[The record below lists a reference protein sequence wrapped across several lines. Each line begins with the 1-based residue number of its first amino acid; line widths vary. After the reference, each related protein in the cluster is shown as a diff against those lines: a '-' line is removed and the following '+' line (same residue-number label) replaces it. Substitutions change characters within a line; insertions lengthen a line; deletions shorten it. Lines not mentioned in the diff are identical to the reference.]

1 MSKHRWITVAI
12 AVGLVGLGPGCRS
25 TPAVP
30 DSAYGQTSQ
39 PAEQGWIYQQLVSR
53 QPTGPLPD
61 DDDAIRRASTDHPLS
76 ESYKVKA
83 DDDDSGFL
91 SGLAPDHIRQTY
103 RQWIG
108 KGPNEGLAHALYQ
121 EGMDLYR
128 DRRYDEAAAKFEEAG
143 LRWPKSPL
151 EEDSL
156 FMLGE
161 SYFFADRYSSAN
173 DVYEQLIKEYQYT
186 KHLDVVVHRL
196 FAIGRYWE
204 HLSMDEYWWRLNFTD
219 KAEPLIDTF
228 GYALRAFDV
237 IRLNDPTGPLADAS
251 IMAQANAH
259 FVRGQ
264 YEDAAYN
271 YDLLRKEYA
280 KSPYQVQAHL
290 LGIKSKENIYQ
301 GPMYDATVLKDADQI
316 AKQALSQFGPQLGND
331 RQYVVD
337 TRNRIHEEMANRDLV
352 LGQFYEKKLCYG
364 SAKFYYADLIKNYP
378 RTPAAEAARER
389 LQQIKD
395 YPDEP
400 PNHFK
405 WLTDLFGT
413 KK

>member
-1 MSKHRWITVAI
+1 
-12 AVGLVGLGPGCRS
+12 
-25 TPAVP
+25 
-30 DSAYGQTSQ
+30 
-39 PAEQGWIYQQLVSR
+39 
-53 QPTGPLPD
+53 
-61 DDDAIRRASTDHPLS
+61 
-76 ESYKVKA
+76 
-83 DDDDSGFL
+83 
-91 SGLAPDHIRQTY
+91 
-103 RQWIG
+103 
-108 KGPNEGLAHALYQ
+108 
-121 EGMDLYR
+121 
-128 DRRYDEAAAKFEEAG
+128 
-143 LRWPKSPL
+143 
-151 EEDSL
+151 
-156 FMLGE
+156 
-161 SYFFADRYSSAN
+161 
-173 DVYEQLIKEYQYT
+173 
-186 KHLDVVVHRL
+186 VVVHRL
-196 FAIGRYWE
+196 FAVGRYWE
-204 HLSMDEYWWRLNFTD
+204 HLSLDEYWWRLNFTD
-219 KAEPLIDTF
+219 KNEPLIDTF

-251 IMAQANAH
+251 IMAEGNAH

-271 YDLLRKEYA
+271 YDLLRKEYP

-337 TRNRIHEEMANRDLV
+337 TRNRIHDELANRELV
-352 LGQFYEKKLCYG
+352 LAQFYEKKQCYG
-364 SAKFYYADLIKNYP
+364 SAKFCYAELIKNYP
-378 RTPAAEAARER
+378 RTRFAEAAQER

>member
-1 MSKHRWITVAI
+1 MSKHRWIAVAAA
-12 AVGLVGLGPGCRS
+12 AVGLVGLGPGCAS

-30 DSAYGQTSQ
+30 GSAYAQTSQ
-39 PAEQGWIYQQLVSR
+39 PAEQGWIYQQLVSQ

-61 DDDAIRRASTDHPLS
+61 DDDAIRRASADHPLS

-83 DDDDSGFL
+83 GDDDGFL
-91 SGLAPDHIRQTY
+91 AGLAPDRIHMSY

-121 EGMDLYR
+121 EGMELYR

-143 LRWPKSPL
+143 LRWPNSPL

-161 SYFFADRYSSAN
+161 SYFFADRYSSA
-173 DVYEQLIKEYQYT
+173 DDAYEQLMKQYQYT
-186 KHLDVVVHRL
+186 RHLDMVVHRL

-204 HLSMDEYWWRLNFTD
+204 HLSLDEYWCRLNFTD

-251 IMAQANAH
+251 IMAEGNAH

-264 YEDAAYN
+264 FEDAAYS
-271 YDLLRKEYA
+271 YDLLRKEYP
-280 KSPYQVQAHL
+280 KSHYQVQAHL

-337 TRNRIHEEMANRDLV
+337 TRNHIHEELANRDLV
-352 LGQFYEKKLCYG
+352 LGQFYEKKSCYG
-364 SAKFYYADLIKNYP
+364 SAKFCYAELIKNYP
-378 RTPAAEAARER
+378 RTPAAETARER

-395 YPDEP
+395 LPDEP
-400 PNHFK
+400 PNYFK

>member
-1 MSKHRWITVAI
+1 MSKHRWIAVAA
-12 AVGLVGLGPGCRS
+12 AVSLVGFGPGCCS
-25 TPAVP
+25 TPAIP
-30 DSAYGQTSQ
+30 DAAYGQTGQ
-39 PAEQGWIYQQLVSR
+39 PPEQGWIYQELAPH

-61 DDDAIRRASTDHPLS
+61 DEGAVRRASADKPLDETFKS
-76 ESYKVKA
+76 KS
-83 DDDDSGFL
+83 DDDSNFFDA
-91 SGLAPDHIRQTY
+91 LAPDHIRKTY
-103 RQWIG
+103 RAWIG
-108 KGPNEGLAHALYQ
+108 KGPNEGLARALYQ

-128 DRRYDEAAAKFEEAG
+128 DRRYDEAVEKFDEAG
-143 LRWPKSPL
+143 LRWPDSPL

-173 DVYEQLIKEYQYT
+173 DVYEQLLKQYQYT
-186 KHLDVVVHRL
+186 RHLDVVVHRL
-196 FAIGRYWE
+196 FAVGRYWE
-204 HLSMDEYWWRLNFTD
+204 HVSVDQYWWQLNFTD
-219 KAEPLIDTF
+219 KNLPIIDTF
-228 GYALRAFDV
+228 GYSMKAFDM
-237 IRLNDPTGPLADAS
+237 IRLNDPTGPLADS
-251 IMAQANAH
+251 SVMAQANAN
-259 FVRGQ
+259 FRRER

-271 YDLLRKEYA
+271 YDLLRKEYP
-280 KSPYQVQAHL
+280 KSQYQVQAHL
-290 LGIKSKENIYQ
+290 LGIKSKEAIYQ

-316 AKQALSQFGPQLGND
+316 AKQALTQFGPQLGNE

-337 TRNRIHEEMANRDLV
+337 TRNRIHEEMANRDMV
-352 LGQFYEKKLCYG
+352 LAQFYEKKQCYG
-364 SAKFYYADLIKNYP
+364 SAKFYYAQLIKDFP

-405 WLTDLFGT
+405 WLTDLFGA